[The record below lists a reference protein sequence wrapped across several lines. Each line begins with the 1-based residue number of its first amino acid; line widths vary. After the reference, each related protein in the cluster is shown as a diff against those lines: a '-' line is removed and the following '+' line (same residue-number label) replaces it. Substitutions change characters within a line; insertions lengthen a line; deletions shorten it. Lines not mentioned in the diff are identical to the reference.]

1 MLHWSIKADARRG
14 KNDRRALAGLFRQS
28 VFGRLAGY
36 EDVNDAERLQHNPA
50 IVPAV
55 SAVHVAGTQSTAFEV
70 AKLVE
75 HEQRVIAGSKQSSR
89 RRAAIEDQRG
99 APSPHWSRARQ
110 ASLSGPIAFSY
121 RESRAVSFALPLAR
135 RVMYVVSSCFLRKC
149 RIFRAGRQQ
158 AASVLSAS
166 AYSNIRHPL
175 LSVLSAN

>member
-75 HEQRVIAGSKQSSR
+75 HEQRVIADAGVMAVPDADLLLAVG
-89 RRAAIEDQRG
+89 RAHA
-99 APSPHWSRARQ
+99 
-110 ASLSGPIAFSY
+110 
-121 RESRAVSFALPLAR
+121 
-135 RVMYVVSSCFLRKC
+135 
-149 RIFRAGRQQ
+149 
-158 AASVLSAS
+158 
-166 AYSNIRHPL
+166 
-175 LSVLSAN
+175 